1 MPSSLILAV
10 SDPSPATDRCAGDMP
25 KAGWNPTS
33 MVASTLIPARKVR
46 SGFGTVTS
54 TSKVRA
60 VELVIEAIRETIP
73 ARLPAPATS
82 TLT

>member
-1 MPSSLILAV
+1 MPLSLTFAV
-10 SDPSPATDRCAGDMP
+10 SKPSPATDRCAGDMP

-33 MVASTLIPARKVR
+33 IVASTLIPARSVR

-54 TSKVRA
+54 TSKVRV
-60 VELVIEAIRETIP
+60 VELVIDAIRDTIP